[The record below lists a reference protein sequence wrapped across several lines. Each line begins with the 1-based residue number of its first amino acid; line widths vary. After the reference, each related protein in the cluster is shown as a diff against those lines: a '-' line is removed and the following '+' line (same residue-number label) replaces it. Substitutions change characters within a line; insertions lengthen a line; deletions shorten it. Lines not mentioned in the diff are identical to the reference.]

1 MIWVRADLTWV
12 AASAQRP
19 LRVTFLRI
27 VTLAVTGT
35 RKLFWLGSARREDGD
50 LEFFETAPRPFW
62 LAAVFRTPQFYDK
75 WCKVDAKP
83 DCWTELLRH
92 LDGTTSKKRLR

>member
-35 RKLFWLGSARREDGD
+35 RKLFRLGSARRERLCVRIFRIPPGD
-50 LEFFETAPRPFW
+50 FKTGRTVMREGNDALSDARWCQALGHIGER
-62 LAAVFRTPQFYDK
+62 AALTFY
-75 WCKVDAKP
+75 P
-83 DCWTELLRH
+83 
-92 LDGTTSKKRLR
+92 